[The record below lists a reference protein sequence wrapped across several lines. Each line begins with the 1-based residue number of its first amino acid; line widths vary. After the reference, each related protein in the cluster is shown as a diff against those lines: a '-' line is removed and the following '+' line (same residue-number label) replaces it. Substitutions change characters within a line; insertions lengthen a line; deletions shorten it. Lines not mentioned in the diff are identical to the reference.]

1 MKELVEVVS
10 KGGAVVDTQNTMQ
23 RAFEDWVKFCDVSEL
38 TQRAYNSAAK
48 KFFSF
53 INDSGAGFNSDTLV
67 AFREY
72 CKKEFSV
79 ASARLYFTIARKFC
93 RWTCQKMNVADFTA
107 GLKGV
112 KVGNDVHSRDALP
125 LEDCAKVISNISG
138 NDFVSVRNRTI
149 ITLMVDCGL
158 RRVEINRLDCGDVEL
173 RRGRYFLRVFG
184 KARSGKND
192 SVPLPKSAK
201 KVLDEYLKLRGK
213 GGEKEP
219 LFISISNN
227 SKGKRISCQSISK
240 LAKSALV
247 NAGFDSKRLTT
258 HSLRHSFASAA
269 INAGVDIRDVQLV
282 MRHKT
287 AGTTE
292 IYLHDEKQFNN
303 NACDV
308 VADKLNY
315 YLEGGK

>member
-1 MKELVEVVS
+1 MKGLVVTVE
-10 KGGAVVDTQNTMQ
+10 GGAMVDVQDKMA
-23 RAFEDWVKFCDVSEL
+23 RAFEDWVKFCDVSTL

-48 KFFSF
+48 KFFTF
-53 INDSGAGFNSDTLV
+53 ISDNGTGFNSDSLV

-72 CKKEFSV
+72 CKKTFSTS
-79 ASARLYFTIARKFC
+79 SARLYFQIARKFC
-93 RWTCQKMNVADFTA
+93 QWTCQKMNVSDFTA

-112 KVGNDVHSRDALP
+112 KVENEVHSRDALP

-149 ITLMVDCGL
+149 ITLMIDCGL
-158 RRVEINRLDCGDVEL
+158 RRVEIHRLDVGDVEL
-173 RRGRYFLRVFG
+173 RRGKYFLRVFG

-192 SVPLPKSAK
+192 FVPLPKTAK

-213 GGEKEP
+213 AGEKEP
-219 LFISISNN
+219 LFISNSNN

-240 LAKSALV
+240 LTKSALV
-247 NAGFDSKRLTT
+247 NAGFNSKRLTT

-269 INAGVDIRDVQLV
+269 INEGVGIRNVQLV

-292 IYLHDEKQFNN
+292 IYLHDEKQFCN

-308 VADKLNY
+308 VGDKLDY
-315 YLEGGK
+315 YLKGGK